1 METSLNLAN
10 SAKCAQLRLQPVTA
24 GRLPKSLV
32 LWPRPMQL
40 SLSSLCSTILTPKRL
55 FTTPMCPSP
64 FKVRG
69 QIGAHCVSINFGS
82 AVIRS
87 TPCVHHGFG
96 PEIIHST
103 PGVCDGFGPGPCRA
117 ECCRREKLNCDNLTL
132 LPWSSKSSFLQSFS
146 FLKKSRMA
154 LRFQACCQGECPDD
168 VRNILATVANQIKF
182 KHAMTHLMFYF
193 RQ

>member
-69 QIGAHCVSINFGS
+69 QIGAHCVSIMVLDQRSFRAHLVSVTVLDQVPAELNAAGVKS
-82 AVIRS
+82 LTVI
-87 TPCVHHGFG
+87 
-96 PEIIHST
+96 ILHSY
-103 PGVCDGFGPGPCRA
+103 PGPQKAHFCRVLA
-117 ECCRREKLNCDNLTL
+117 SSRNRRWPCD
-132 LPWSSKSSFLQSFS
+132 
-146 FLKKSRMA
+146 SR
-154 LRFQACCQGECPDD
+154 
-168 VRNILATVANQIKF
+168 LAARENV
-182 KHAMTHLMFYF
+182 LMM
-193 RQ
+193 